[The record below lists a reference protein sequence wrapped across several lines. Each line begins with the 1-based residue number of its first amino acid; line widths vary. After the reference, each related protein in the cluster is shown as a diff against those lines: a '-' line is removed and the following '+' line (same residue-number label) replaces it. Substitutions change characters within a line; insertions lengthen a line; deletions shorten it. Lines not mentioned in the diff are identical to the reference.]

1 MKPIILTC
9 LLAVVLLAGCGER
22 DSSSPDKTVWLYAG
36 AGMRRAVD
44 ALAKAFEEKTGT
56 HVEVQY
62 GGSGTLLSLVPQRE
76 RADIFMPGD
85 VWYVDRLQE
94 LTGGIE
100 SKTSVAWF
108 VPVVIVSK
116 KASSSA
122 KSIRGISDFTRSDIR
137 LGLGD
142 PKACQIGRITGKI
155 LRANGLADG
164 TIKDLRARYS
174 LTVNELAT
182 WVKMGHV
189 DASIVWDAVAANVAE
204 DVEIIEIPK
213 EKNVMSHV
221 VAGQLAKAKNPEGA
235 RAFIEFMTSP
245 QGQSIL
251 QGKGFRTSAP

>member
-62 GGSGTLLSLVPQRE
+62 GGSGMLLNLVPQRE

-116 KASSSA
+116 RESTVA
-122 KSIRGISDFTRSDIR
+122 KKIRSIEDFSRDDIR
-137 LGLGD
+137 LALGN

-155 LRANGLADG
+155 LKANGIDPASVASR
-164 TIKDLRARYS
+164 TKYS

-182 WVKMGHV
+182 WVKMDNA
-189 DASIVWDAVAANVAE
+189 DAAIVWDAVAANVAE